1 MVTAIKQRVTVEAG
15 GRVAVQSAELREGEA
30 AEVIV
35 LVDRATAP
43 ATPPPDRLDA
53 LRQLRA
59 SLNLTAETADRW
71 EASVRAE
78 RDAGHD
84 RAGG

>member
-1 MVTAIKQRVTVEAG
+1 MVTAIKQHVRVEAG
-15 GRVAVQSAELREGEA
+15 GRVAVQSAELREGES

-35 LVDRATAP
+35 IVERAGP
-43 ATPPPDRLDA
+43 TPPADRLDA

-59 SLNLTAETADRW
+59 SLNLTADAADRW
-71 EASVRAE
+71 EAEVRAE

-84 RAGG
+84 ERAGQ